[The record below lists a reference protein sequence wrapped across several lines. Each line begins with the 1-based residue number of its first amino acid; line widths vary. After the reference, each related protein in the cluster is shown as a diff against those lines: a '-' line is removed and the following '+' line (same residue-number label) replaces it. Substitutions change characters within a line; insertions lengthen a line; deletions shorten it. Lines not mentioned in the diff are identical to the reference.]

1 VNDADKT
8 RLTVT
13 TYRKITK
20 DETSTDEEVKTI
32 INKIHGLSNLVYDI
46 IKQN

>member
-8 RLTVT
+8 RLTVA

-20 DETSTDEEVKTI
+20 DEVSTDEEVNII
-32 INKIHGLSNLVYDI
+32 INNIYKLSNLVYGL
-46 IKQN
+46 IKTN

>member
-1 VNDADKT
+1 VNDADNT

-20 DETSTDEEVKTI
+20 DEVSTDEQVNTI
-32 INKIHGLSNLVYDI
+32 INKLYELSNLVYDI
-46 IKQN
+46 INK